1 MTEAE
6 TLLGKPLIETLPT
19 DPDPGEIGKIR
30 VGTDNGGVFTGKS
43 FAVFI
48 ASRPELETSSHET
61 RISWP
66 KRVSG
71 NACLGH

>member
-19 DPDPGEIGKIR
+19 DPDPGEIRKIR
-30 VGTDNGGVFTGKS
+30 VGTDNDGVFTGKS

-48 ASRPELETSSHET
+48 ASRPELET
-61 RISWP
+61 
-66 KRVSG
+66 
-71 NACLGH
+71 